1 MKDASLIVVYHRE
14 PWEELVASGKSQ
26 WRDHRSPNGII
37 PTLRSA
43 FGQGDR
49 GLWVAWK
56 KCKDSAQPDFEP
68 DVSITR
74 EGASLSVH
82 RVPLTGEEV
91 DLFYYQFSKEA
102 LWPIIF
108 AFPGRLSFDESHFR
122 NYVAV
127 NRRFAEAV
135 AARARPDARIWIHDY
150 NLWLVPG
157 MLRAMLPQARIGFF
171 HHTPFPSADIFAI
184 LPWREQ
190 ILSSLLDCDLVGFHI
205 PRYQENFA
213 DCACNLSG
221 ATRIARA
228 PAPDRFLV
236 KGAALA
242 TPVVTT
248 TLDHPARGRVQLGSF
263 PVGIDVAALDRIVD
277 SAEHEARVEAIRSE
291 IRDRRLILSIERLDY
306 IKGPVEKLL
315 AYERLL
321 ESAPE
326 YREKVIFVNILTPP
340 ADQISAYKTVRK
352 EVDNIVGR
360 INGRFATLSWTPVR
374 YFYEPFAYADV
385 VAWYDAA
392 SIAWITPLRDGLNLV
407 AKEFVAT
414 QRDSRRAL
422 ILSEFAGAHVELR
435 HSISANPYSPA
446 SMDAALRQ
454 ALSMPAD
461 EQHSRMVDMNRIVR
475 AYPVRRWADDFLSAL
490 GESTGQHGR
499 IPLLLSGPHQREQS
513 VA

>member
-1 MKDASLIVVYHRE
+1 MKDASLIIVYHRE
-14 PWEELVASGKSQ
+14 PWEEHVVAGSTQ

-43 FGQGDR
+43 FGPGEH

-56 KCKDSAQPDFEP
+56 KAKDVAHPAFET

-74 EGASLSVH
+74 DGTSVAVH
-82 RVPLTGEEV
+82 RVPLTSDEV

-108 AFPGRLSFDESHFR
+108 AFPGKLSFDEAHFR

-157 MLRAMLPQARIGFF
+157 MLRAMLPRARIGFF
-171 HHTPFPSADIFAI
+171 HHTPFPSADVFAI
-184 LPWREQ
+184 LPWRQQ

-221 ATRIARA
+221 ASRLARA
-228 PAPDRFLV
+228 AAPSKFLV
-236 KGAALA
+236 TGAALA
-242 TPVVTT
+242 TSVVTT
-248 TLDHPARGRVQLGSF
+248 ALDHPLHGRVQLGSF
-263 PVGIDVAALDRIVD
+263 PVGIDVQALDRIVD
-277 SAEHEARVEAIRSE
+277 SAEHRARVAAIRAE
-291 IRDRRLILSIERLDY
+291 IRDRRLILSVERLDY

-321 ESAPE
+321 ETMAE
-326 YREKVIFVNILTPP
+326 QREKVVFVNILTPP
-340 ADQISAYKTVRK
+340 ADQIDAYKAVRK

-360 INGRFATLSWTPVR
+360 INGRFSTLSWTPVR
-374 YFYEPFAYADV
+374 YFYKPFSYTDV

-414 QRDSRRAL
+414 CRGSQRAL

-446 SMDAALRQ
+446 SMDAALRR
-454 ALSMPAD
+454 ALCMPAD
-461 EQHSRMVDMNRIVR
+461 ERQAHMIEMDRIVR
-475 AYPVRRWADDFLSAL
+475 GYPVRRWADDFLSAL
-490 GESTGQHGR
+490 GESAEQPGR
-499 IPLLLSGPHQREQS
+499 NPLARPGSQQRS
-513 VA
+513 LA